1 MRPRE
6 LKLVYGFGD
15 FVAIMEP
22 FVEYGA
28 EFVRLYKEFIC
39 LLPKPLK
46 LIIARVSGSIWL
58 IMRNSGATVCT
69 SLLRLLNFR
78 NMVL

>member
-1 MRPRE
+1 MPPRE

-39 LLPKPLK
+39 LLPKSLN
-46 LIIARVSGSIWL
+46 LNVAGVAGFDLTDHEERG
-58 IMRNSGATVCT
+58 RNSLHVSIAVTE
-69 SLLRLLNFR
+69 F
-78 NMVL
+78 